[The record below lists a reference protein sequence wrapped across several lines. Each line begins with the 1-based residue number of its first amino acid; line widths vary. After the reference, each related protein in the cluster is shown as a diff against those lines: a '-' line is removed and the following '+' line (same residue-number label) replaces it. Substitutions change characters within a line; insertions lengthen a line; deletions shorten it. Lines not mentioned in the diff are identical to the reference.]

1 MREMDSIL
9 PQNKLTHSM
18 LSLLEDKLRNK
29 KKNNEET
36 TFQWKALPSWTA
48 LQSNSKKKISSVS
61 EGTQNDMNRENGQL
75 LRESIIYEITETTRF
90 QAKVATEIFEQLQY
104 VLQQAASLDEARTII
119 HRTTEQSKRLAIFGL
134 SQAKNQERIAKNY
147 AIDALNIPA
156 MMNSCK
162 PSHKLDSSKS
172 SCKDNQQTTT
182 DPEAVET
189 TMATMQD
196 HVDTEEE
203 EEALFLEDGARV
215 EAPARHTIQRTTATT
230 KTTTILNLSN
240 KPLRDGYQIQFNSTP
255 QPWRLK
261 TIQLNPMEQQADKE
275 AVQKFLQADI
285 IEVSPSQ
292 NLKDAYA
299 VVGLHPQSR
308 KYLTFMNQGVV
319 YQYKTL
325 AFGMSVSPR
334 VFSKMMRFAVEQL
347 RKEGIRFVY
356 YLDDVCLLAKTKEEM
371 SQVSSRHINA
381 IAQTGVSRL
390 CIQFGQ
396 NEDYSTIQENQQV
409 DQSNQTSSP
418 DTDKILQMRWEAPFL
433 LLNNSRTELTWWLT
447 YVTDMNG
454 LPIQRIDNPTPA
466 ITIHVDASDI
476 VWGVSSPEIET
487 TGCWTDEEK
496 TQSINVRELS
506 AILQYYRSKIRNQVR
521 RYLIHNITTTGS
533 GNTRFM
539 QLLQSEGRISTY
551 SKNREYS
558 GRQPKSNNDQESSV
572 RSSNTE
578 EDLQH
583 TQSSMGTIENRCICI
598 ADKSPTS
605 SILESAPRTGSDS
618 PRCLQP
624 TVGKDRKVSVS
635 TLETHS
641 TSNPANQATEDPIRS
656 SSDTTVDDTTLVSDG
671 IAIETISKT
680 DNVQASTMENDRM
693 EVIRKKRKNDGLKD
707 DEIEFLNHVIRRN
720 TNRVYNMGWRK
731 WETWCADQD
740 PKINSQEY
748 NTDNVFKFLMD
759 NCKYSVQHLNGI
771 RSAIASVF
779 KIIHPDQ
786 PPLAQQEKIVQFFQ
800 AKRHQEIRIPAD
812 TDLKTW
818 DTDIL
823 TKYIK
828 TTWANNDSLSL
839 FELQLKTIVLLCL
852 ATMARPRSDIGR
864 LEYRNIHFRKE
875 NNQAVSVI
883 IHFVEAK
890 KTNMKSTQLG
900 LIEDCKATT
909 SVRSSTVTNWTESI
923 MAKAG
928 INTIKC
934 KAHLIR
940 STSSTKA
947 VEKSN
952 TIQEVKQHAN
962 WSSNANTFEKYYYKP
977 RAQESS
983 STRIANSIFSLT
995 TNYTT
1000 FEDRAESRRIVVDT
1014 TNNTNADEA
1023 KSKNVVYP
1031 PTWYQALLK
1040 KYFG

>member
-1 MREMDSIL
+1 MQVRLKRCIRSSRPSSSI
-9 PQNKLTHSM
+9 
-18 LSLLEDKLRNK
+18 
-29 KKNNEET
+29 
-36 TFQWKALPSWTA
+36 
-48 LQSNSKKKISSVS
+48 
-61 EGTQNDMNRENGQL
+61 
-75 LRESIIYEITETTRF
+75 
-90 QAKVATEIFEQLQY
+90 
-104 VLQQAASLDEARTII
+104 
-119 HRTTEQSKRLAIFGL
+119 
-134 SQAKNQERIAKNY
+134 SQ
-147 AIDALNIPA
+147 
-156 MMNSCK
+156 
-162 PSHKLDSSKS
+162 
-172 SCKDNQQTTT
+172 
-182 DPEAVET
+182 
-189 TMATMQD
+189 
-196 HVDTEEE
+196 
-203 EEALFLEDGARV
+203 
-215 EAPARHTIQRTTATT
+215 
-230 KTTTILNLSN
+230 ILNLHESRSSISVQDPGVCRTIKERRDLICLLLGRCLPASQDEGRDESSQFQSN
-240 KPLRDGYQIQFNSTP
+240 KPFDILRFS
-255 QPWRLK
+255 
-261 TIQLNPMEQQADKE
+261 DK
-275 AVQKFLQADI
+275 
-285 IEVSPSQ
+285 P
-292 NLKDAYA
+292 
-299 VVGLHPQSR
+299 R
-308 KYLTFMNQGVV
+308 KKHV
-319 YQYKTL
+319 
-325 AFGMSVSPR
+325 
-334 VFSKMMRFAVEQL
+334 
-347 RKEGIRFVY
+347 
-356 YLDDVCLLAKTKEEM
+356 
-371 SQVSSRHINA
+371 NA
-381 IAQTGVSRL
+381 IAQAGISRL
-390 CIQFGQ
+390 CIQFSQ
-396 NEDYSTIQENQQV
+396 NEDYSTGQGNQQV
-409 DQSNQTSSP
+409 DQSNQTSSS
-418 DTDKILQMRWEAPFL
+418 DTDKILQMRDLAHSLHLHNQRWEAPFL
-433 LLNNSRTELTWWLT
+433 LSNNSRTELTWWLT
-447 YVTDMNG
+447 YVADKNG

-476 VWGVSSPEIET
+476 AWGVSSPEIET
-487 TGCWTDEEK
+487 TGYWTDEEK
-496 TQSINVRELS
+496 TQSINVLELS
-506 AILQYYRSKIRNQVR
+506 AILQYYRCEIRSQVR
-521 RYLIHNITTTGS
+521 RYLIHNTTTTGS
-533 GNTRFM
+533 GNARLM

-551 SKNREYS
+551 SKSGEYS
-558 GRQPKSNNDQESSV
+558 GRQAKSNSDQESSV

-578 EDLQH
+578 KDLQH
-583 TQSSMGTIENRCICI
+583 NQSSMGTIENRRLCI

-605 SILESAPRTGSDS
+605 SILESAPRPSSDS

-624 TVGKDRKVSVS
+624 TVGKGRNVSVS

-641 TSNPANQATEDPIRS
+641 TSNPANQATEGPIRS
-656 SSDTTVDDTTLVSDG
+656 SSDATVDDTTLVSDG
-671 IAIETISKT
+671 IAIETVSTT
-680 DNVQASTMENDRM
+680 DDVQTSTMENGRM
-693 EVIRKKRKNDGLKD
+693 EVIKKKCKNDGLRD
-707 DEIEFLNHVIRRN
+707 DEIEFLNHAIH
-720 TNRVYNMGWRK
+720 
-731 WETWCADQD
+731 QD

-771 RSAIASVF
+771 RSAISSVF

-786 PPLAQQEKIVQFFQ
+786 QPLAQQEKIIQFFQ
-800 AKRHQEIRIPAD
+800 AKRHQEIRIPTN
-812 TDLKTW
+812 TDLRTR

-828 TTWANNDSLSL
+828 TTWANNDSLTLS
-839 FELQLKTIVLLCL
+839 ELQLKTLALLCL
-852 ATMARPRSDIGR
+852 TTMARPRSDIGR
-864 LEYRNIHFRKE
+864 LEYRNIHFRIE
-875 NNQAVSVI
+875 NNQAISVI